1 MEESFGINFAG
12 GVVDVGVVVVVGV
25 GVVPME
31 AEKRRLIIL
40 KGNEPSQTEARR
52 RSLVAEVVSYSVGKR
67 DGSSSCSSSS
77 NELEIVPT
85 GASPATCLPNKFVW
99 FEVHFEGNLVVF
111 HLGKAPVF

>member
-12 GVVDVGVVVVVGV
+12 GVVDVGVVVVVVGV

-52 RSLVAEVVSYSVGKR
+52 RSLVAEVVSYPVGKR
-67 DGSSSCSSSS
+67 DGNSSSSCSSSS
-77 NELEIVPT
+77 NEVEH
-85 GASPATCLPNKFVW
+85 SR
-99 FEVHFEGNLVVF
+99 
-111 HLGKAPVF
+111 